1 VRSIEALE
9 SSTREGVR
17 YLDLPYRILLTRE
30 KREGSNGWLALVEE
44 LPGCEARGE
53 TAEDA
58 THALQDEMAAWI
70 ADALSAGRRIPRPR
84 HAPRTPDGKLSLKI
98 PQSLHEAIT
107 HAAVRE
113 RLTVDQLVTI
123 ALAGVIRWQP
133 GAEEKNGR
141 WIQARA
147 DGLVR
152 GGRQGRT
159 GLNRALMLNAALL
172 GLVVLVAVVILAVAV
187 AHGF

>member
-1 VRSIEALE
+1 LE
-9 SSTREGVR
+9 SSTGEGAR
-17 YLDLPYRILLTRE
+17 YLDLPYRIILTRE
-30 KREGSNGWLALVEE
+30 KRKGSNAWLALVEE
-44 LPGCEARGE
+44 LPGCEARGD
-53 TAEDA
+53 TAEEA
-58 THALQDEMAAWI
+58 THALQDEMATWI
-70 ADALSAGRRIPRPR
+70 ADALNAGRRIPRPR

-123 ALAGVIRWQP
+123 ALAGVIRWRP
-133 GAEEKNGR
+133 GADETNAR

-147 DGLVR
+147 DSFLRDDSHGR
-152 GGRQGRT
+152 GGGV
-159 GLNRALMLNAALL
+159 NRALMLNAALL
-172 GLVVLVAVVILAVAV
+172 ALVVLVAVVILVVAV